1 MVMETQR
8 AGGSSSKDAEVYYR
22 LVTQGPRKEHP
33 YVVLLGLR
41 TFETPSLLRRIDEGL
56 SYRAFKRFQRN
67 IYLTNSGLAELV
79 QISTRTL
86 NRRKHAGRLEPDESD
101 RLVRISRVY
110 GKALELFE
118 GDDEAARAW
127 IARKQVGLGGAAPLE
142 LLKSEVG
149 AREVEN
155 LIGRLEHGVFS

>member
-1 MVMETQR
+1 MIEKQQEAAGNNTAAKRYYYSVM
-8 AGGSSSKDAEVYYR
+8 
-22 LVTQGPRKEHP
+22 QGPKKEHP
-33 YVVLLGLR
+33 YVYFLGLR
-41 TFETPSLLRRIDEGL
+41 VSDTEQLLIKIEEGL
-56 SYRAFKRFQRN
+56 SYSAFQRLQRN
-67 IYLTNSGLAELV
+67 IDLPNSKLAELV

-86 NRRKHAGRLEPDESD
+86 NRRKSSGRFRPDESD
-101 RLVRISRVY
+101 RLVRLSRIY

-118 GDDEAARAW
+118 GDEIAARVW
-127 IARKQVGLGGAAPLE
+127 LGRKQLGLGGAVPFE